1 MLLANKFSADR
12 SENFSLRRRIVK
24 TAIRTGDRIDIIG
37 HHWERTWQ
45 RQFKTVVGD
54 AITVSKSGRFPRIW
68 SQDFVSLKGIQGGVR
83 YIGSVVDKF
92 AALRRYEYSLVTEN
106 SVKWTTEKL
115 VDSIV
120 AGCVPF
126 YIGASM
132 KEIGLPEGICI
143 ECEPDA
149 SAVWHSIRGITAAR
163 ADEVR
168 EAGRIFLEDPASQEW
183 QNSVV
188 FKRLGNSVA
197 GVLDA

>member
-24 TAIRTGDRIDIIG
+24 YAMRTGDRIDIIG
-37 HHWERTWQ
+37 HHWERPWR

-54 AITVSKSGRFPRIW
+54 AITVSKAGRLPKIR
-68 SQDFVSLKGIQGGVR
+68 SQDFVTLRESQGGVR
-83 YIGSVVDKF
+83 YLGSVVDKF
-92 AALRRYEYSLVTEN
+92 AALRGYEYSLVTEN
-106 SVKWTTEKL
+106 SLKWTTEKL
-115 VDSIV
+115 VDSVV

-126 YIGASM
+126 YVGASM

-149 SAVWHSIRGITAAR
+149 SAVWSAMRNVTASR
-163 ADEVR
+163 SDEVR
-168 EAGRIFLEDPASQEW
+168 EAGRDFLRDPSSQEW

-188 FKRLGNSVA
+188 FRQLGESVA
-197 GVLDA
+197 KVIAA